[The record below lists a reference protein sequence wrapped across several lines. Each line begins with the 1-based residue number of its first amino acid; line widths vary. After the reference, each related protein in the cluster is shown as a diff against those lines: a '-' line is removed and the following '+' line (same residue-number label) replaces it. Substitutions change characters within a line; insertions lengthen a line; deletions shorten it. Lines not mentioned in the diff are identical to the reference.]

1 MPIACH
7 GALYNLIYFHMVD
20 LLQPNKNIA
29 RRLVEVITEKDTAEW
44 MRQMCDPGLDFGLDL
59 LVLFILFPYVP
70 YEMLS
75 LFHSFSH
82 EHIWTF
88 GIIMYIWTI

>member
-1 MPIACH
+1 
-7 GALYNLIYFHMVD
+7 MVD

-59 LVLFILFPYVP
+59 LVLVILFPYVP
-70 YEMLS
+70 YEILI
-75 LFHSFSH
+75 FHGFAQ
-82 EHIWTF
+82 
-88 GIIMYIWTI
+88 